1 MTSGS
6 APTPSPSPKN
16 EAEYARKLALA
27 ILSTLES
34 KGFLTKIDVDTILAV
49 AHRAALQ
56 GESATGTEPAGGA
69 GGTAA
74 DGAPASQPPASQPPA
89 SQPPASQPLAD
100 QPLAATPAPAS
111 RPHAPARTVLDAP
124 VEVKRPLGPAVLGTR
139 WVKPDAAVTPVR
151 TETEDLVHEAGAV
164 KIVAQGTSEVA
175 APRRLLAPP
184 IVTAGKEKEGAA
196 EAPEPPIVLGDDV
209 AGQPDGGPEQVAAQE
224 AVDAPD
230 PAPQETKGEGHDAR
244 KGSVPVV
251 IDFEM
256 D

>member
-74 DGAPASQPPASQPPA
+74 DGA
-89 SQPPASQPLAD
+89 PASQPLAD

-175 APRRLLAPP
+175 APRRPLAPP

-196 EAPEPPIVLGDDV
+196 EAAEPPIVLGDDV
-209 AGQPDGGPEQVAAQE
+209 AGQPDGGAEQVAAQE

>member
-74 DGAPASQPPASQPPA
+74 DGAPAG
-89 SQPPASQPLAD
+89 QPPASQPLAD

-196 EAPEPPIVLGDDV
+196 EAAEPPIVLGDDV

-230 PAPQETKGEGHDAR
+230 PAPQETKGEEHDAR

>member
-74 DGAPASQPPASQPPA
+74 DGA
-89 SQPPASQPLAD
+89 PASQPLAD

-175 APRRLLAPP
+175 APRRPLAPP
-184 IVTAGKEKEGAA
+184 IVTAGKEKKGAA

-209 AGQPDGGPEQVAAQE
+209 VGQPDGGAEQVAAQE

>member
-1 MTSGS
+1 MPWRVRNATLKGMTSGS

-74 DGAPASQPPASQPPA
+74 DGA
-89 SQPPASQPLAD
+89 PASQPLAD

-175 APRRLLAPP
+175 APRRPLAPP

-196 EAPEPPIVLGDDV
+196 EAAEPPIVLGDDV
-209 AGQPDGGPEQVAAQE
+209 VGQPDGGAEQVAAQE

>member
-74 DGAPASQPPASQPPA
+74 DGAPASQPPASQP
-89 SQPPASQPLAD
+89 
-100 QPLAATPAPAS
+100 LAATPAPSS
-111 RPHAPARTVLDAP
+111 RPHAPAKTVLDAP

-209 AGQPDGGPEQVAAQE
+209 AGQPDGGPEQVA
-224 AVDAPD
+224 V
-230 PAPQETKGEGHDAR
+230 QETKGEEHDAR

>member
-74 DGAPASQPPASQPPA
+74 DGAPASQP
-89 SQPPASQPLAD
+89 LAN

-230 PAPQETKGEGHDAR
+230 PAPQETKGEEHDAR